1 MVNLVLNCPA
11 ICSLISYSTQILST
25 LNMLFLFKHFIS
37 VVFLTMKLGIA
48 PTCNLA
54 YGVAKVDFLNSS
66 NTNYSSFRRDELVQV
81 QCRGA
86 VNHWSMVRTI
96 EWIHLL
102 YCPFFFL

>member
-1 MVNLVLNCPA
+1 
-11 ICSLISYSTQILST
+11 
-25 LNMLFLFKHFIS
+25 
-37 VVFLTMKLGIA
+37 MKLGIA

-66 NTNYSSFRRDELVQV
+66 NTNYSLFRIDELVQV

-96 EWIHLL
+96 EWMFIVLII
-102 YCPFFFL
+102 FLSLT